1 MYLQTYLQ
9 YYRLYST
16 VLLYMCSK
24 QEHKADHGH
33 KKGHAPRAQE
43 GRSFTGISRPRT
55 EVLRTRAY
63 FSAANTLLRSRASR
77 GHLNL
82 FKIKDGKSTVVR
94 GWWSSFL
101 LYLYSTVLQYR
112 NFLKILSDD
121 SAHALSSGLTS
132 KMPRRRTLLRLTAKE
147 TAHVNAI
154 S

>member
-1 MYLQTYLQ
+1 MSVTVLQ
-9 YYRLYST
+9 YST

-43 GRSFTGISRPRT
+43 GRPFTGISRPRT

-63 FSAANTLLRSRASR
+63 FSAANTLLRIRASR

-82 FKIKDGKSTVVR
+82 SFILNGISTVVR
-94 GWWSSFL
+94 GSWWSSFFM
-101 LYLYSTVLQYR
+101 YLQYCTVLQYR
-112 NFLKILSDD
+112 NFLKIISDD
-121 SAHALSSGLTS
+121 FAHALSSGLSS
-132 KMPRRRTLLRLTAKE
+132 KNASKKNSPQTAKE

>member
-9 YYRLYST
+9 YYST

-82 FKIKDGKSTVVR
+82 YFFTLGAFGIRGVTFTKSTFFV
-94 GWWSSFL
+94 G
-101 LYLYSTVLQYR
+101 
-112 NFLKILSDD
+112 
-121 SAHALSSGLTS
+121 
-132 KMPRRRTLLRLTAKE
+132 
-147 TAHVNAI
+147 
-154 S
+154 

>member
-1 MYLQTYLQ
+1 MEEWTCEMKRTFRKHLADIFFILVQELAPRCRYPWVHHVLLFKSSFILNGIWWFVGGRRFLMYLQTYLQ
-9 YYRLYST
+9 YYSA

-82 FKIKDGKSTVVR
+82 FNRKDYTVF
-94 GWWSSFL
+94 SF
-101 LYLYSTVLQYR
+101 
-112 NFLKILSDD
+112 
-121 SAHALSSGLTS
+121 
-132 KMPRRRTLLRLTAKE
+132 
-147 TAHVNAI
+147 
-154 S
+154 